1 MKGKRWAAAVL
12 SAVIAMTAAVFAFLP
27 GKAGAETTDGWILC
41 QPDSFVNVREWPRK
55 TSRKTGFLELGEQ
68 IRTDGETKNGFLH
81 IVRCTTESGDGW
93 VSCGYVVS
101 DQPQVETCRAW
112 IDSAGRVACRRATNG
127 ERRKWLHGGD
137 ELTLYAC
144 SAEWSVTSE
153 GFVRTEYLIAER

>member
-1 MKGKRWAAAVL
+1 MKRKRSAVTARI
-12 SAVIAMTAAVFAFLP
+12 AVIAMTAILAFLP
-27 GKAGAETTDGWILC
+27 GCAPAETADGWILC

-81 IVRCTTESGDGW
+81 IIGCTTESGDGW
-93 VSCGYVVS
+93 VSCGYVVG

-112 IDSAGRVACRRATNG
+112 IDSTGRVACRRATNG